1 MGEAAADAG
10 PGLNGQMGATGR
22 ALAWVSYVS
31 RTPLERVDE
40 EGEIPVGDG
49 MGFRVHMLREYRRT
63 RGIRWE
69 AGWTTTQG

>member
-10 PGLNGQMGATGR
+10 PGLNGPMGGPGR
-22 ALAWVSYVS
+22 GLAGVSRVS
-31 RTPLERVDE
+31 RTPLERVDA

-49 MGFRVHMLREYRRT
+49 CVGWVHGLREYRRT

>member
-10 PGLNGQMGATGR
+10 PGLDGQRRATGR
-22 ALAWVSYVS
+22 ALAWESMVS
-31 RTPLERVDE
+31 RTPLERGDE

-49 MGFRVHMLREYRRT
+49 YRTWVLLLREYRRT

>member
-10 PGLNGQMGATGR
+10 PGLDGRRGAPGR
-22 ALAWVSYVS
+22 GLAARHRVS

-49 MGFRVHMLREYRRT
+49 WVAAVMTLREYRRT

>member
-10 PGLNGQMGATGR
+10 PGLDGRRGATGR
-22 ALAWVSYVS
+22 ALAASHMVS
-31 RTPLERVDE
+31 RTPLERGDE

-49 MGFRVHMLREYRRT
+49 CVGGVMSLREYRRT

>member
-10 PGLNGQMGATGR
+10 PGLDGRQGATGR
-22 ALAWVSYVS
+22 ELARGAMVS
-31 RTPLERVDE
+31 RTPLERGDE

-49 MGFRVHMLREYRRT
+49 CRTRVLLLREYRRT

>member
-10 PGLNGQMGATGR
+10 PGLDGQCGATGR
-22 ALAWVSYVS
+22 ELALWTAVS
-31 RTPLERVDE
+31 RTPLERGDE

-49 MGFRVHMLREYRRT
+49 WSSGVAVLREYRRT

>member
-10 PGLNGQMGATGR
+10 PGLNGRMGATGR
-22 ALAWVSYVS
+22 ELARVDMVS
-31 RTPLERVDE
+31 RTPLERVDA

-49 MGFRVHMLREYRRT
+49 YGHWVHVLREYRRT

>member
-1 MGEAAADAG
+1 VGEAAADAG
-10 PGLNGQMGATGR
+10 PGLNGQRGATGR
-22 ALAWVSYVS
+22 ELAASQMIS

-49 MGFRVHMLREYRRT
+49 CLDAVTVLREYRRT